1 MRIRTKEQISE
12 LLTKMVE
19 QHASDEDVAVVI
31 GYAATYVSGR
41 KSLDKTCQEYGLYKY
56 LATCVPSLSEVS
68 RKIAE
73 LIAKKDCALDAE
85 HMILFGNQLLKFYKD
100 LEEYSIDLYFIE
112 TEIPWQEP
120 RQTKDT
126 AETDR
131 YYDTGV
137 VSGHSKNPRTSR
149 RK

>member
-1 MRIRTKEQISE
+1 MRIMTKEQISE
-12 LLTKMVE
+12 LFTRMVE
-19 QHASDEDVAVVI
+19 QHASDEDLAVVI
-31 GYAATYVSGR
+31 RYSATYISGR

-56 LATCVPSLSEVS
+56 LTTCVPSLSEVS

-112 TEIPWQEP
+112 TEIP
-120 RQTKDT
+120 RKGDT
-126 AETDR
+126 
-131 YYDTGV
+131 V
-137 VSGHSKNPRTSR
+137 
-149 RK
+149 